1 MTKNLILIKNLIYE
15 IRGFKVM
22 LDSDLANLYNVETKA
37 LNRAVKR
44 NIERF
49 PEDFMFQLTK
59 EEWEFLRC
67 QNGTSNENEEKRGG
81 RKYLPYVFTEQGIS
95 MLSGVLHSKEAI
107 AVNVQ
112 IMRIF
117 VQLRQY
123 ALAQTS
129 NVEELKKMLLLHI
142 ENTDNKFKNQ
152 NKTIQQIINALN
164 NLIEKPKENKR
175 IEF

>member
-1 MTKNLILIKNLIYE
+1 MDELEFKKFFGKRIKELRLKNGLTQE
-15 IRGFKVM
+15 Q
-22 LDSDLANLYNVETKA
+22 LAEMIEVG
-37 LNRAVKR
+37 
-44 NIERF
+44 ERF

-95 MLSGVLHSKEAI
+95 MLSSVLHSKEAI

-142 ENTDNKFKNQ
+142 ENTDNKFKN
-152 NKTIQQIINALN
+152 
-164 NLIEKPKENKR
+164 
-175 IEF
+175 